1 MTWFRPLRL
10 TIIVTALCLGLT
22 AAFIMLADRLTSPAT
37 RSASTKQ
44 VIARAGGKV
53 REETPAEQAE
63 RRERE
68 LYGHGYHRRY
78 RIGSILEFGDRSML
92 CDFRADF
99 MADIRR
105 HYGDRIEMKEMPIPS
120 ADVIVTEILRSLT
133 LRLRASGGDEAD
145 VRVLAEYLG
154 TTLEP
159 DRSTSWRF
167 WNRAFK
173 PWQDAQGFWTISP
186 VDDYKE
192 SEQVRANRADIK
204 PDEAAYRAAL
214 ARIPRAYALYFDS
227 LGSER
232 SHSIELMDALLALP
246 TGETHGLR
254 AVARYRRARLTMS
267 LKDWET
273 LTDAQAGRRLHTIRA
288 DLTEVPALAA
298 KGELNPG
305 NIAENTAYWQAY
317 LVSMILPTARLVRLG
332 EADLPSALATYLRMP
347 MRGDANAVNSCFYL
361 IRKICDEGDFTDCA
375 RDPDMRRLI
384 TFYLAAG
391 GSNNA
396 ESFLSHA
403 ELRKASAAWLD
414 VLSKTG
420 ISFDF
425 EPRRIAM
432 LQLSARRWIDCQ
444 RTLELLPAADPLR
457 RLLASRCN
465 LRLTGD
471 MDRSRRLLESAT
483 TVLPHDKPG
492 EGSRPVAPQAD
503 DHDFT
508 VLIDF
513 NSEEEL
519 QDRVEGERAM
529 VALCA
534 GDFPLAFRHFL
545 QAGFAEE
552 SDYVGECLLT
562 TDEYKS
568 EVDRLIATKGP
579 EAQECLAY
587 ARPKLVSRLFRDGR
601 MDEALTY
608 TDGDYAVRAR
618 SYVFYLRMAQN
629 AGLAD
634 RTRADAYW
642 RAALLIE
649 GVGETILSAP
659 VGLSWTSYSD
669 DNKHEQWFI
678 GYGFLPYRR
687 LGRAEDGE
695 IKQTMTVVAPSKM
708 ESARLTAWLAAHVE
722 KPVRSERDAR
732 YAAFDLAVKAARLL
746 PNNDPAGG
754 QILQYAGN
762 LLKYREP
769 KAANPAYTLLVTRF
783 KETPYGAEALK
794 RHWFSKDRPEPPADI
809 ISK

>member
-1 MTWFRPLRL
+1 MSWLRSFRI
-10 TIIVTALCLGLT
+10 TIIVTVLCLGL
-22 AAFIMLADRLTSPAT
+22 ASAFVLLANRLTSPAT
-37 RSASTKQ
+37 RTAATTRVIGRAVSEAKAETSAEK
-44 VIARAGGKV
+44 AMRH
-53 REETPAEQAE
+53 
-63 RRERE
+63 ERE
-68 LYGHGYHRRY
+68 LYGSGYHRRY
-78 RIGSILEFGDRSML
+78 RIGAILEFGDRSML

-99 MADIRR
+99 LADIKT
-105 HYGDRIEMKEMPIPS
+105 HYGDRVEKKEMPIPS

-133 LRLRASGGDEAD
+133 LRLRASGGEETD

-159 DRSTSWRF
+159 DQSSSWRF
-167 WNRAFK
+167 WIRAFK
-173 PWQDAQGFWTISP
+173 PWQDAQGFWTISS

-214 ARIPRAYALYFDS
+214 ARIPRAYALYFES
-227 LGSER
+227 LSSER
-232 SHSIELMDALLALP
+232 SRSIGLMDALLALP
-246 TGETHGLR
+246 AGETQGLR

-267 LKDWET
+267 LKDWAE
-273 LTDAQAGRRLHTIRA
+273 LTDAQAGLRLRAIRD
-288 DLTEVPALAA
+288 DLSAVPALAA
-298 KGELNPG
+298 DGELDPG

-317 LVSMILPTARLVRLG
+317 LRSMILPTERLVRLG

-347 MRGDANAVNSCFYL
+347 IRGDANAVNSCFRL
-361 IRKICDEGDFTDCA
+361 MRKICDEGDFTGCA

-403 ELRKASAAWLD
+403 ELRKSSAAWLD
-414 VLSKTG
+414 ALSKAG
-420 ISFDF
+420 VSLDF

-432 LQLSARRWIDCQ
+432 LQLSARRWTDCQ

-483 TVLPHDKPG
+483 TALTNDKPR
-492 EGSRPVAPQAD
+492 EGSRPVAPRED

-513 NSEEEL
+513 NSQEEL
-519 QDRVEGERAM
+519 QNRVEGERGM

-534 GDFPLAFRHFL
+534 GDFTMAFRHFV
-545 QAGFAEE
+545 QAGFADE

-568 EVDRLIATKGP
+568 EVDRFIATKGP
-579 EAQECLAY
+579 QAKESLAY

-601 MDEALTY
+601 MDEALAY
-608 TDGDYAVRAR
+608 ADGDYAVRAR
-618 SYVFYLRMAQN
+618 SYVFYLRMAEN
-629 AGLAD
+629 TGLAD

-642 RAALLIE
+642 RAAQLIE

-659 VGLSWTSYSD
+659 VGLSWTSYSY

-678 GYGFLPYRR
+678 SYGFLPYQR

-695 IKQTMTVVAPSKM
+695 TKQAMTVVGPSKT
-708 ESARLTAWLAAHVE
+708 ESARLTAWLAAHVD

-746 PNNDPAGG
+746 PDNDPAGG

-769 KAANPAYTLLVTRF
+769 KAAVPAYRLLATRF
-783 KETPYGAEALK
+783 SQTPYGQHAVTK
-794 RHWFSKDRPEPPADI
+794 KWFSSERPEPPADLL
-809 ISK
+809 SK